1 VRAKSQALTAFV
13 IEYADAHLADAGVR
27 LATPR
32 DPALRGSHVT
42 LDHPAFEA
50 LVPRLQEQGVL
61 PDFRR
66 PDGLRVGL
74 SPLSTSFAEVHAGLE
89 AVRSALGA

>member
-1 VRAKSQALTAFV
+1 
-13 IEYADAHLADAGVR
+13 VR

-32 DPALRGSHVT
+32 DPALRESHVT

-50 LVPRLQEQGVL
+50 LVPRLQERGVV

-89 AVRSALGA
+89 AVRNALGADAA